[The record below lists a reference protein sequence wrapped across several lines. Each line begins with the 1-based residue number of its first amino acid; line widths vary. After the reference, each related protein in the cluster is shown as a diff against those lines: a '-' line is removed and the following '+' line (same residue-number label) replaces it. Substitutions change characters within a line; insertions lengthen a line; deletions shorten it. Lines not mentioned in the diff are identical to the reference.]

1 MKSGSGWKNSEK
13 MRTVGLL
20 LVVLTVILGVAAGYV
35 WMQYRSFLDT
45 PLDIPAGGQVFELDS
60 GATGAAIVRQ
70 LADMGLTRP
79 GWEWRLLMR
88 LEPHLYRAGEYR
100 LEHGWGPQKVLN
112 KLSSGAVVQYRFTLV
127 EGWTYKQLLAALA
140 EEDILEHEL
149 ESDPDGVWSMLGETP
164 GSNYPEGWFLPETYQ
179 FTRGDSDRDL
189 LVRAHKAMQQALA
202 DAWESRDL
210 GLPLE
215 TPYELLILASIIEKE
230 TSLDEERAQI
240 AGVFV
245 RRLNKRMRLQT
256 DPTVIYGMGDSFDGD
271 IRRRDLKT
279 DTPYNTYTRHGL
291 PPTPIAMPGRA
302 SLMAAARPAAGDTLY
317 FVANGKGGHTF
328 SVTLE
333 EHQAAVNKLTGKD

>member
-1 MKSGSGWKNSEK
+1 
-13 MRTVGLL
+13 
-20 LVVLTVILGVAAGYV
+20 
-35 WMQYRSFLDT
+35 
-45 PLDIPAGGQVFELDS
+45 
-60 GATGAAIVRQ
+60 
-70 LADMGLTRP
+70 
-79 GWEWRLLMR
+79 
-88 LEPHLYRAGEYR
+88 
-100 LEHGWGPQKVLN
+100 
-112 KLSSGAVVQYRFTLV
+112 
-127 EGWTYKQLLAALA
+127 
-140 EEDILEHEL
+140 
-149 ESDPDGVWSMLGETP
+149 
-164 GSNYPEGWFLPETYQ
+164 
-179 FTRGDSDRDL
+179 
-189 LVRAHKAMQQALA
+189 MQQALA
-202 DAWESRDL
+202 DAWKSRDL

-215 TPYELLILASIIEKE
+215 TPYDLLILASIIEKE